1 MRTQGDDSY
10 LHAKDTGLRRNQPCQ
25 HLDLKLAASGTVRL
39 SVEQAN
45 RPGVLCNE
53 SPRRPIQML
62 VYLYQHI
69 QEDLLTKS

>member
-1 MRTQGDDSY
+1 MTAIYMPRTQVSEETNPANIWISN
-10 LHAKDTGLRRNQPCQ
+10 LQPPE
-25 HLDLKLAASGTVRL
+25 LLRL

-45 RPGVLCNE
+45 RPVVLCNE
-53 SPRRPIQML
+53 SPRRPIQIL